1 MLPKKE
7 MVPCS
12 LHVCYNYVLKDLLF
26 ITGISRFPCAIT
38 AQIQTT
44 ELIQIEVGHN
54 QTARQPCERIVMY
67 YFSY

>member
-1 MLPKKE
+1 MFFA
-7 MVPCS
+7 CI
-12 LHVCYNYVLKDLLF
+12 LF